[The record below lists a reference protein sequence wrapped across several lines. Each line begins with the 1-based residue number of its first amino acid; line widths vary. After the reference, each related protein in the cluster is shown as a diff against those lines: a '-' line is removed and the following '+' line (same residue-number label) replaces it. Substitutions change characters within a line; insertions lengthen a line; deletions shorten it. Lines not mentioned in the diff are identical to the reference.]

1 MLRALTLSLPVR
13 IRRRPSW
20 YRYQMGV
27 STGVPSSAIVPR
39 TATRRPRRNRSHLS
53 RFHRPGILPQAYNP
67 GTGFAKCRLASRSYT
82 NPTATETLT
91 CRRNRVQLQKRTGA
105 LSIMVTILHTADVH
119 LDRAFSGPGMSQGIA
134 AARRQELREAVR
146 RLVDLALEL
155 RAGAL
160 TIGGDLYEHERATMD
175 TGNFLRQQFER
186 VAPARVFI
194 AAGNHDPHVPGSLYE
209 RVEWPDNVVIFREPR
224 FQPASVVPGVTL
236 WGAGHNGPALRQ
248 NLLSA
253 FRVGGQGQHLLLFHG
268 SDTQSV
274 PEGKA
279 AHAPFL
285 PEDVVAT
292 GAAFAL
298 LGHYHSAR
306 LHPQATPVFAY
317 PGSPEPLDFS
327 EEGDHCVLRLDVSP
341 SGVAPQLLPFGQVSY
356 STRRLDVTPMV
367 TSDEARSAIAG
378 LSGEGGI
385 MRVVLEG
392 QLQPEVDLDVP
403 ALYNAFAERFAFLDI
418 VDRTEPGY
426 DFDELAEESTTK
438 GAFVRLMRS
447 RIEGLTGDE
456 AEVARQAL
464 VYGLR
469 AFERR

>member
-1 MLRALTLSLPVR
+1 
-13 IRRRPSW
+13 
-20 YRYQMGV
+20 
-27 STGVPSSAIVPR
+27 
-39 TATRRPRRNRSHLS
+39 
-53 RFHRPGILPQAYNP
+53 
-67 GTGFAKCRLASRSYT
+67 
-82 NPTATETLT
+82 
-91 CRRNRVQLQKRTGA
+91 
-105 LSIMVTILHTADVH
+105 MVTILHTADIH
-119 LDRAFSGPGMSQGIA
+119 LDRAFSGPGMSQGVA

-186 VAPARVFI
+186 LAPARVFI
-194 AAGNHDPHVPGSLYE
+194 APGNHDPHVPASLYE

-236 WGAGHNGPALRQ
+236 WGAGHDGPALRQ

-268 SDTQSV
+268 SDIQSV

-285 PEDVVAT
+285 LEDVVAT

-298 LGHYHSAR
+298 LGHYHSAK

-327 EEGDHCVLRLDVSP
+327 EEGEHCVLRLDVSP
-341 SGVAPQLLPFGQVSY
+341 SAVAPQLLPFGQVSY

-367 TSDEARSAIAG
+367 TSDEATSAIAG
-378 LSGEGGI
+378 LPGQGGI

-464 VYGLR
+464 GYGLR
-469 AFERR
+469 AFERRELTV